1 MVGVLGIGEVGD
13 FLEEA
18 SDVCG
23 DVQELNLGVLAEA
36 DVSVV
41 PAEVVVVRVVVMQYL
56 ACLSVIKLEPV
67 GSVTGV
73 VVVFDG
79 EHLDTPAGDG
89 TVQFQWV
96 AHLLCPMTS

>member
-1 MVGVLGIGEVGD
+1 MGD

-23 DVQELNLGVLAEA
+23 DVQELNLGVLTEA

-41 PAEVVVVRVVVMQYL
+41 PAEVVVVVRVVVTQYL
-56 ACLSVIKLEPV
+56 ACLSAIKLEPV
-67 GSVTGV
+67 EPVPGV

-96 AHLLCPMTS
+96 ARPL